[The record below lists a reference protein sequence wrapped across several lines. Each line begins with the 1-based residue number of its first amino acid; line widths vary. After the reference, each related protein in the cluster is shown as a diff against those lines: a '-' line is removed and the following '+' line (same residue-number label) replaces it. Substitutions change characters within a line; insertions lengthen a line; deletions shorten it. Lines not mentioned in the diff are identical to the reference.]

1 MTDKVRNDYIFQWEC
16 NTLGIKWESLL
27 RFFVMINVDHQI
39 PTMEVG
45 KLLVNEKGNWEVYND
60 VKRSIIERFKFIDA
74 KLVSSK
80 VECWKEFI

>member
-1 MTDKVRNDYIFQWEC
+1 
-16 NTLGIKWESLL
+16 
-27 RFFVMINVDHQI
+27 MINVDHQI

-80 VECWKEFI
+80 VEC